1 MVRDSVS
8 NIPMNAFRLNF
19 NIFFCFTET
28 ISKSKL
34 LRKSV
39 HLVLIASLEKAIW
52 NWMDTYPHEFTEIQ
66 VRNVILK
73 KKTFNSCII
82 PIVVEMS

>member
-1 MVRDSVS
+1 M
-8 NIPMNAFRLNF
+8 
-19 NIFFCFTET
+19 
-28 ISKSKL
+28 SKSKL

-66 VRNVILK
+66 VSTPQLFRIMTLEQDYLEITKNSFDFFGNVHDSLVS
-73 KKTFNSCII
+73 F
-82 PIVVEMS
+82 

>member
-1 MVRDSVS
+1 MIV
-8 NIPMNAFRLNF
+8 
-19 NIFFCFTET
+19 FFLET
-28 ISKSKL
+28 ISKSRL

-66 VRNVILK
+66 V
-73 KKTFNSCII
+73 FA
-82 PIVVEMS
+82 